1 MCMSFYTDSAVMIL
15 RLSHVLIFM
24 TQAPSRPTSVEHRG
38 RAPKT
43 IGRTPVP
50 HRTSMH
56 KIVGRNSGKPL
67 PSTEKI
73 SFLGRPTQHTEKPAF
88 MGRPMASAEKKTFS
102 GKQPRQSRSGG
113 SHSNARPSQPAGTGY
128 ASKAGASKVPPL
140 KAGTFRI
147 IPIGGQ
153 EEVGRNMV
161 IYEYEDDIVILDMGL
176 QFPEDDMPGIDYII
190 PNVSYLEKKIKNIRG
205 VVFSHGHL
213 DHIGAAPILLEKL
226 GYPPIIAMPLTL
238 AMIKDRVEDYK
249 KGSAKKLKTI
259 TVKSIQDRVRLGKFR
274 IGFFQ
279 VEHSI
284 MDAMGTIIET
294 PVGTVFHPG
303 DWTMERDANDHTH
316 VHYDQLLKEKRPSVL
331 MLESLGALKEG
342 RHATHEELYEN
353 LYNLL
358 KDAPGRII
366 IATFSSQVERVKWLI
381 EAANKL
387 GKKVALDGYSMKK
400 NIEIAREL
408 GYVKPAKETLID
420 VHNTDD
426 FPENKIVIVCTGAQG
441 EENAVLNRISSGNHR
456 SVKLRKNDTVVFSSS
471 VIPGNERSIQRLK
484 DNIYRQ
490 CDNVIHGDLMDVH
503 VSGHGTRRDIIDMID
518 QVKPDYFMPVYGNH
532 FFLKEAQRLV
542 VKHGYPENKTIV
554 PDNGSIIE
562 MDKDGLKVLKEKAN
576 SDYVFV
582 DGLGISDSQNVVLRD
597 RQVLAEDGMLVV
609 IATVES
615 KTGKLIQNPD
625 IISRGFVF
633 LKDNKDLIE
642 DIRHKVKKMIIASD
656 PKTWADTNQIRND
669 VRDKI
674 GQFVFT
680 KTQKRPMILPV
691 VIEV

>member
-1 MCMSFYTDSAVMIL
+1 MTPTQPRSPQTSPRSHARKTSGYSANKNTHMN
-15 RLSHVLIFM
+15 
-24 TQAPSRPTSVEHRG
+24 TQTPRTNTQQSRPPSRS
-38 RAPKT
+38 
-43 IGRTPVP
+43 
-50 HRTSMH
+50 
-56 KIVGRNSGKPL
+56 VGRNSGKTVL
-67 PSTEKI
+67 SEKKV
-73 SFLGRPTQHTEKPAF
+73 FD
-88 MGRPMASAEKKTFS
+88 KKTFS
-102 GKQPRQSRSGG
+102 GQQPGRTQQSGTRSSASHGQQATVSGNKNG
-113 SHSNARPSQPAGTGY
+113 S
-128 ASKAGASKVPPL
+128 KIPL
-140 KAGTFRI
+140 LKKETFRI

-190 PNVSYLEKKIKNIRG
+190 PNISYLEKKQKNIRG

-249 KGSAKKLKTI
+249 KGSAKKLKVI
-259 TVKSIQDRVRLGKFR
+259 TVKQITDRIRLGKFR
-274 IGFFQ
+274 LGFFQ

-294 PVGTVFHPG
+294 PVGSAFHPG

-316 VHYDQLLKEKRPSVL
+316 VRYDQLLQEKRPSIL

-353 LYNLL
+353 LYTLL

-408 GYVKPAKETLID
+408 GYVKPAKDTLID
-420 VHNTDD
+420 IHKSDD
-426 FPENKIVIVCTGAQG
+426 YPENKVVVVCTGAQG
-441 EENAVLNRISSGNHR
+441 EENAVLNRIASGNHR
-456 SVKLRKNDTVVFSSS
+456 SVKLRKQDTVVFSSS

-490 CDNVIHGDLMDVH
+490 ADNVIHGDLMDVH
-503 VSGHGTRRDIIDMID
+503 ISGHGTRRDIIDMLD

-532 FFLKEAQRLV
+532 FFLKEAERLA
-542 VKHGYPENKTIV
+542 VKHGFDQKKAIV
-554 PDNGSIIE
+554 PDNGTIVELSKE
-562 MDKDGLKVLKEKAN
+562 GLKVLKEKAN

-582 DGLGISDSQNVVLRD
+582 DGLGVSDSQNVVLRD

-609 IATVES
+609 IVTVHT

-642 DIRHKVKKMIIASD
+642 DIRHKIKHMVVASD
-656 PKTWADTNQIRND
+656 PKSWADTNQIRND
-669 VRDKI
+669 IRDKI

>member
-1 MCMSFYTDSAVMIL
+1 MHVYVFLYRHVDRAVDCAISYL
-15 RLSHVLIFM
+15 FM
-24 TQAPSRPTSVEHRG
+24 TPTQPRSQQTGHRSHPQTSSGGQTYSRPQSRTSVR
-38 RAPKT
+38 
-43 IGRTPVP
+43 
-50 HRTSMH
+50 
-56 KIVGRNSGKPL
+56 RNSGKRTP
-67 PSTEKI
+67 TE
-73 SFLGRPTQHTEKPAF
+73 HTSYPVSAS
-88 MGRPMASAEKKTFS
+88 SAEK
-102 GKQPRQSRSGG
+102 RSNTQQHTKGG
-113 SHSNARPSQPAGTGY
+113 SSQSHQARGKSSSPYQTN
-128 ASKAGASKVPPL
+128 GAAQNQKIPL
-140 KAGTFRI
+140 LAKGTFRI

-176 QFPEDDMPGIDYII
+176 QFPEDDMPGIDYIV
-190 PNVSYLEKKIKNIRG
+190 PNISYLEKKQKNIRA
-205 VVFSHGHL
+205 VAFSHGHL

-226 GYPPIIAMPLTL
+226 GYPTVIGMPLTL

-259 TVKSIQDRVRLGKFR
+259 TVKSINDRIRLGKIR
-274 IGFFQ
+274 LGFFQ

-294 PVGTVFHPG
+294 PVGSALHPG
-303 DWTMERDANDHTH
+303 DWTMERDANDQTH
-316 VHYDQLLKEKRPSVL
+316 VHFHQLANEKRPSVL

-358 KDAPGRII
+358 KDAEGRII

-420 VHNTDD
+420 VHTTDD
-426 FPENKIVIVCTGAQG
+426 YPENKVVIVCTGAQG

-456 SVKLRKNDTVVFSSS
+456 SVKLRKKDTVVFSSS

-490 CDNVIHGDLMDVH
+490 SDNVIHGDLMDVH
-503 VSGHGTRRDIIDMID
+503 ISGHGTRRDIVDMID

-532 FFLKEAQRLV
+532 FFLKEAQRLAI
-542 VKHGYPENKTIV
+542 KHGYPENKTIV

-562 MDKDGLKVLKEKAN
+562 IDKNGLKVLKEKAN

-609 IATVES
+609 IATVHT

-642 DIRHKVKKMIIASD
+642 DIRHKVKKMIVVSD

-669 VRDKI
+669 IRDKI